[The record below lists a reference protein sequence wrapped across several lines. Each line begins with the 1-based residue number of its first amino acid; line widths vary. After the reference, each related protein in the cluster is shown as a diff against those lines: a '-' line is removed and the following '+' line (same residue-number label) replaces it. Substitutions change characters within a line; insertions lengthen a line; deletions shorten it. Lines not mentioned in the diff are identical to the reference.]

1 MLVYLVGRA
10 IVILLLDIY
19 LEYLLFLVITLLVV
33 SRTIIALD
41 ITILV
46 AIVEAR
52 SLGRSISIRLLLG
65 T

>member
-1 MLVYLVGRA
+1 MLTYLAGRA
-10 IVILLLDIY
+10 VVTLLLDIC
-19 LEYLLFLVITLLVV
+19 LEYSLFLAATLLVA

-46 AIVEAR
+46 ATIEAR
-52 SLGRSISIRLLLG
+52 SLGRSISIRPLLG